1 MAVTHEIKTVE
12 LAKLVPYEKNPNVHP
27 IEQVKAMA
35 DSIERYVSITL
46 SSWTK
51 I

>member
-27 IEQVKAMA
+27 IEQIKAMLIA
-35 DSIERYVSITL
+35 SNATVSITL
-46 SSWTK
+46 SSWTR